1 MMRTLLFNLF
11 FILCSLLYAQSTLI
25 TGKIMVD
32 DADEVMDLSG
42 ATVENLM
49 TKAKAK
55 ANSEGLFSIN
65 VNLDDELYIKHLGIQ
80 DRSLKVTE
88 AMMTKGF
95 VSIHMN
101 VEVIE
106 LAETKIKPLKKYWK
120 DNVSKDETESG
131 KINKSLGINQEFKD
145 DMVKAHFAAQYLRNL
160 GVSVRYEN
168 VIGLIDQFSDKEVQT
183 YKHFLKKKSLDKY
196 EQIMQLKAYFTDYYF
211 VNDLKI
217 PEGKINEFL
226 DYCYSNFDFPTLLMD
241 NNFDEILFVIEE
253 QAPIYLAKIS
263 KNE

>member
-106 LAETKIKPLKKYWK
+106 LAETNIQKLNKDAFRNMGKEKSFQEKLGDEMGINSLDFKAELNLKHDEEIVNRTIKQVGGVNLLGIMNLFKNPKKRVKNSVPLK
-120 DNVSKDETESG
+120 
-131 KINKSLGINQEFKD
+131 I
-145 DMVKAHFAAQYLRNL
+145 VKEDQLLALR
-160 GVSVRYEN
+160 RFY
-168 VIGLIDQFSDKEVQT
+168 T
-183 YKHFLKKKSLDKY
+183 
-196 EQIMQLKAYFTDYYF
+196 TYYF
-211 VNDLKI
+211 INDLKI
-217 PEGKINEFL
+217 PEGNIL
-226 DYCYSNFDFPTLLMD
+226 DFIHYCYVEFKLESHLKRNNYDEVLLV
-241 NNFDEILFVIEE
+241 LEE

>member
-1 MMRTLLFNLF
+1 MPMMRTLLFNLF

-65 VNLDDELYIKHLGIQ
+65 VNLNDELYIKHLGIQ

-106 LAETKIKPLKKYWK
+106 LAETNIQKLNKDAFRNMGKEKSLQEKLGDEMGINSLDFKAKLNLKHDEEIVNRTIKQVGGVNLLGIMNLFKNPKKRVKNPVPLK
-120 DNVSKDETESG
+120 
-131 KINKSLGINQEFKD
+131 I
-145 DMVKAHFAAQYLRNL
+145 VKEDQLLALR
-160 GVSVRYEN
+160 RFY
-168 VIGLIDQFSDKEVQT
+168 T
-183 YKHFLKKKSLDKY
+183 
-196 EQIMQLKAYFTDYYF
+196 TYYF

-226 DYCYSNFDFPTLLMD
+226 DYCYSNFDFPTLLRD

-253 QAPIYLAKIS
+253 QARIYLA
-263 KNE
+263 

>member
-1 MMRTLLFNLF
+1 MPMMRTLLFNLF

-49 TKAKAK
+49 TKAKTK

-65 VNLDDELYIKHLGIQ
+65 VNLNDELYIKHLGIQ

-106 LAETKIKPLKKYWK
+106 LAETNIQKLNKGAFRNMGKEKSFQEKLGDEMGINSLDFKAKLNLKHDEEIVNRTIKQVGGVNLLGIMNLFKNPKKRVKNPVPLK
-120 DNVSKDETESG
+120 
-131 KINKSLGINQEFKD
+131 I
-145 DMVKAHFAAQYLRNL
+145 VKEDQLLALR
-160 GVSVRYEN
+160 RFY
-168 VIGLIDQFSDKEVQT
+168 T
-183 YKHFLKKKSLDKY
+183 
-196 EQIMQLKAYFTDYYF
+196 TYYF

-226 DYCYSNFDFPTLLMD
+226 DYCYSNFDFPTLLRD